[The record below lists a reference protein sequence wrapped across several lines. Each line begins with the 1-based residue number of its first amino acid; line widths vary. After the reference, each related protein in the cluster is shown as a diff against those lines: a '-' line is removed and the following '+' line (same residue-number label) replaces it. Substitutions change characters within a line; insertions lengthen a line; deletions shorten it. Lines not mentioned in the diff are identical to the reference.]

1 MVHAWGEL
9 STSALGEVPR
19 AGPESS
25 HFKRAGRIP
34 KTGVFYCKG
43 SLPRHF
49 ATFFQLNLLEETILR
64 DDYLEEAQKKITD
77 PMILINVVS
86 RRAKQLKSGYK
97 PLIESLERLSAE
109 DMALREIM
117 EGKITYQL
125 AEAEEE

>member
-1 MVHAWGEL
+1 M
-9 STSALGEVPR
+9 
-19 AGPESS
+19 
-25 HFKRAGRIP
+25 
-34 KTGVFYCKG
+34 
-43 SLPRHF
+43 
-49 ATFFQLNLLEETILR
+49 R
-64 DDYLEEAQKKITD
+64 DDYLQEAQKIITD

-125 AEAEEE
+125 DEELLED

>member
-1 MVHAWGEL
+1 MTKV
-9 STSALGEVPR
+9 
-19 AGPESS
+19 
-25 HFKRAGRIP
+25 GREGGYVNSLRNFVANLFLCPIFRF
-34 KTGVFYCKG
+34 FYFNIKQG
-43 SLPRHF
+43 D
-49 ATFFQLNLLEETILR
+49 TLR
-64 DDYLEEAQKKITD
+64 DDYLQEAQKVITD

-125 AEAEEE
+125 DDSEA

>member
-1 MVHAWGEL
+1 M
-9 STSALGEVPR
+9 
-19 AGPESS
+19 
-25 HFKRAGRIP
+25 
-34 KTGVFYCKG
+34 
-43 SLPRHF
+43 
-49 ATFFQLNLLEETILR
+49 R
-64 DDYLEEAQKKITD
+64 DDYLQEAQKVITD

-125 AEAEEE
+125 DEETQEA